1 MLGFKKHKVQ
11 QAHLMNS
18 GLGESGVLE
27 SCGQKADCNVWRLG
41 WHSMLR
47 QQFQKAGL

>member
-18 GLGESGVLE
+18 GLGVRELWIES
-27 SCGQKADCNVWRLG
+27 RLQCVETGMAQYVETTVSEG
-41 WHSMLR
+41 WTV
-47 QQFQKAGL
+47 K